1 MELCRV
7 RLVRAEKLTTGL
19 HSEHDRWKENVESL
33 DARII
38 QLVGDVF
45 IAAACASYY
54 GPFTG
59 VFREKLV

>member
-1 MELCRV
+1 V
-7 RLVRAEKLTTGL
+7 GL
-19 HSEHDRWKENVESL
+19 LSSEHGRWKENIALL

-45 IAAACASYY
+45 LSSACISYY

-59 VFREKLV
+59 TFRDKLVNKWLEKSTELEI